1 MRFKLGKRVFRVTRW
16 VFRRIRIRP
25 RYQRLGESSRKPM
38 SKLLNWGRKLT
49 SGAKALCYSAKH
61 GSGYSRVGAD
71 PTPPVPKGYLAVY
84 VGQKEGGEFRRV
96 LVPVVYFNHP
106 LFGELLREAEAEF
119 GYHHPGGITIPC
131 RVTEFEQVKTRI
143 ASGSGSK
150 RLMWLRHHQ

>member
-1 MRFKLGKRVFRVTRW
+1 MRFKLGKRALRVTRW

-25 RYQRLGESSRKPM
+25 VYRRLDGSSGKPM

-49 SGAKALCYSAKH
+49 SGAKL
-61 GSGYSRVGAD
+61 
-71 PTPPVPKGYLAVY
+71 LW
-84 VGQKEGGEFRRV
+84 QKDGGEFRRV

-106 LFGELLREAEAEF
+106 LFGELLRESEAEF

-143 ASGSGSK
+143 ASGSACK
-150 RLMWLRHHQ
+150 RLTELFRSLKIFENKLFFYIYIYI